1 MSDGRFPYEI
11 VSRWRVAGTI
21 EEVYGVLTDAAAM
34 PGWWPEAYTR
44 VSEVAPGEPDGC
56 GRVSD
61 IVTRGFLPYDVN
73 WRLTVV
79 AVEPPTM
86 IRVAATGDLSGE
98 GEWRLDQD
106 GAAVAL
112 AYTWR
117 VRVEKPLMERLE
129 FLLKPLFTVNH
140 YHVMRRGE
148 AGLKRELA
156 RRQGASDDDRDRAQG
171 C

>member
-98 GEWRLDQD
+98 GEWRLRQD
-106 GAAVAL
+106 DEAVTL

-117 VRVEKPLMERLE
+117 VRVEKPWMERLE

-140 YHVMRRGE
+140 TYVMRRGE

-156 RRQGASDDDRDRAQG
+156 RRQGTSDDDRDRA
-171 C
+171 

>member
-11 VSRWRVAGTI
+11 VSRWRVAGAI
-21 EEVYGVLTDAAAM
+21 DEVYAVLTDAAAM

-44 VSEVAPGEPDGC
+44 VSQVAPGDADGR

-79 AVEPPTM
+79 AVAPPTM
-86 IRVAATGDLSGE
+86 IRVSASGDLTGE

-106 GAAVAL
+106 GAAH
-112 AYTWR
+112 
-117 VRVEKPLMERLE
+117 RLHRHRPQPKKAPSPV
-129 FLLKPLFTVNH
+129 LRHSLRS
-140 YHVMRRGE
+140 MRWNGGQTD
-148 AGLKRELA
+148 AIS
-156 RRQGASDDDRDRAQG
+156 RQRCRMAISVCGI
-171 C
+171 

>member
-11 VSRWRVAGTI
+11 VTHWRVAGAI
-21 EEVYGVLTDAAAM
+21 DEVYAVLIDAAAM
-34 PGWWPEAYTR
+34 PGWWPEAYTSVR
-44 VSEVAPGEPDGC
+44 QVAPGDADGL

-79 AVEPPTM
+79 AAEPPTM
-86 IRVAATGDLSGE
+86 IRVAAGGDLSGE
-98 GEWRLDQD
+98 GEWQLGQD
-106 GAAVAL
+106 GGAVTL

-117 VRVEKPLMERLE
+117 VRVEKPWMQRLE

-140 YHVMRRGE
+140 NYVMRRGE

-156 RRQGASDDDRDRAQG
+156 RRRGL
-171 C
+171 

>member
-11 VSRWRVAGTI
+11 VSHWRVAGALDD
-21 EEVYGVLTDAAAM
+21 VYAVLSDAASM

-44 VSEVAPGEPDGC
+44 ISEVTPGDRDGR
-56 GRVSD
+56 GRVSE

-86 IRVAATGDLSGE
+86 IRVTASGDVSGE
-98 GEWRLDQD
+98 GEWRLRRD

-117 VRVEKPLMERLE
+117 VRVEKRWMQRLE
-129 FLLKPLFTVNH
+129 FLLKPFFTLNH
-140 YHVMRRGE
+140 TYVMRRGE
-148 AGLKRELA
+148 VGLRRELA
-156 RRQGASDDDRDRAQG
+156 RRAGHSDDDHDRA
-171 C
+171 